1 LNQMPLTQTG
11 LALPALF
18 VVEYALAQ
26 LWMSWGVQ
34 PQALIGHSL
43 GEYVAAC
50 LAGTFALADA
60 LALVALRGRL
70 MQTLPSGAM
79 LSVALPEAKLRPL
92 LGQQLALAAINAPA
106 LCVVS
111 GAIQAIDALEQTL
124 VAQGVKCQRILID
137 VAAHSSIVAPILDE
151 FRQFVATLD
160 LHAPQLPFISNVSG
174 TWISADE
181 ATDPGYWARHL
192 RQTVRFADGL
202 GELLRDRYCILLEVG
217 PGRTLST
224 LAKRQTAPATTV
236 LASLRHP
243 DDQQSD
249 GACLLN
255 GLGQLWLAGVPIDWA
270 RFWAHEQRQRLPLPT
285 YPFERE
291 SYWIDRPREQA
302 AQSRRHTGRKDPDRA
317 AWFYVPFWK
326 PAAPP
331 AADYAALAQQPQR
344 WLVFCDECGLGA
356 QVVERLRQA
365 GQSVVE
371 VMIGGAFDMRDVSS
385 YTLDPG
391 QPADYMQLIGQLQA
405 HDWLPQQIVHLWSVG
420 SAAGD
425 SAELRFAGAQERGFY
440 SLLFLAQ
447 ALDAHAIIGPLR
459 IAVVSNAMQAVYGE
473 AAACPEKATV
483 LGLCN
488 VIPQEFPQFVCCSID
503 IAGTQRVS
511 PTPGLAD
518 RVIAEISAPTPE
530 IVVAYRQR
538 QRLVRRFEPLR
549 CDADDGARLRAGGVY
564 LITGGL
570 GRIGLVLAA
579 ELARAAHAKI
589 VLVGHSAFPERDE
602 WDGWL
607 AGPDAASLVSERIR
621 QVRAIEQLGGEVVFI
636 RADVADVQQMQAAIT
651 RTITRF
657 GALHGVIHAAVFGGE
672 QSLSPIREMRRDDCE
687 RQFRPKVYGMF
698 ALAQALAGH
707 SLDFC
712 LLCSSLSALLGGI
725 RMAAYAAANLCLD
738 AFAQTY
744 QQSSEQPWTSVNWE
758 GWQFDATAEH
768 AVGAGVVEQAI
779 TPTEGQAVFQRLL
792 STDLGAQIAIST
804 SDLPARID
812 YWLRR
817 EAGAGRG
824 RVRQTFHTRPQLQ
837 VERATPRND
846 IEYVVAGIWQELLGI
861 ADLGIYDNFFQL
873 GGDSL
878 LGTELVSRLRQ
889 VFQVDLPLK
898 TFFHASTV
906 ADVSQALLGCETQPG
921 QLEQIA
927 QVWRQIEGMDAE
939 DVWASLEGHQSAEGL

>member
-1 LNQMPLTQTG
+1 
-11 LALPALF
+11 
-18 VVEYALAQ
+18 
-26 LWMSWGVQ
+26 
-34 PQALIGHSL
+34 
-43 GEYVAAC
+43 
-50 LAGTFALADA
+50 
-60 LALVALRGRL
+60 VALRGRL
-70 MQTLPSGAM
+70 MQTLPEGAM
-79 LSVALPEAKLRPL
+79 LSVALPEAELRPL
-92 LGQQLALAAINAPA
+92 MGSELALAAINAPA

-111 GAIQAIDALEQTL
+111 GAAQAIDALEQTL
-124 VAQGVKCQRILID
+124 VARGVKCQRILID
-137 VAAHSSIVAPILDE
+137 VAAHSPIVAPILDE

-181 ATDPGYWARHL
+181 ATDPAYWARHL

-202 GELLRDRYCILLEVG
+202 GELLRDQDCILLEVG

-224 LAKRQTAPATTV
+224 LARRQTAPATTV
-236 LASLRHP
+236 LTSLRHP

-249 GACLLN
+249 GACLL
-255 GLGQLWLAGVPIDWA
+255 GALGQLWLAGVPIDWA
-270 RFWAHEQRQRLPLPT
+270 RFAAHEQRQRLPLPT

-291 SYWIDRPREQA
+291 SYWIERPREQV
-302 AQSRRHTGRKDPDRA
+302 AQSRGHVGRKGADRA

-326 PAAPP
+326 PAAPLSV
-331 AADYAALAQQPQR
+331 DYAALARQPQR

-356 QVVERLRQA
+356 QLAERLRQA
-365 GQSVVE
+365 SQSVVE
-371 VMIGGAFDMRDVSS
+371 VAIGAEFAMRDAS
-385 YTLDPG
+385 TFALDPG
-391 QPADYMQLIGQLQA
+391 QPDDYTRLLGQLQA
-405 HDWLPQQIVHLWSVG
+405 QDWLPQQIVHCWSVG
-420 SAAGD
+420 DAEGGSD
-425 SAELRFAGAQERGFY
+425 ELRFARAQDRGFY

-447 ALDAHAIIGPLR
+447 ALGEQASVGALR
-459 IAVVSNAMQAVYGE
+459 IAAVSNAMQALHGE

-488 VIPQEFPQFVCCSID
+488 VIPQEYPQFLCCSID
-503 IAGTQRVS
+503 IADTQLDAAR
-511 PTPGLAD
+511 GLAD

-530 IVVAYRQR
+530 IVVAYRRR
-538 QRLVRRFEPLR
+538 QRLVRRCEPLR
-549 CDADDGARLRAGGVY
+549 CDAEDGSRLRAGGVY

-579 ELARAAHAKI
+579 ELARAVRAKI
-589 VLVGHSAFPERDE
+589 VLVGHSAFPERAE

-607 AGPDAASLVSERIR
+607 TGADAASLVSERIR

-636 RADVADVQQMQAAIT
+636 RADVADAQQMQAAISQ
-651 RTITRF
+651 TITRF

-672 QSLSPIREMRRDDCE
+672 QSLAPIRELRRDDCE

-698 ALAQALAGH
+698 ALAQALAGR

-725 RMAAYAAANLCLD
+725 RMAAYSAANLCLD
-738 AFAQTY
+738 AFAHSY
-744 QQSSEQPWTSVNWE
+744 QQAGEQPWTSVNWE
-758 GWQFDATAEH
+758 GWQFDAAAEH

-779 TPTEGQAVFQRLL
+779 TPAEGQAVFRRLL

-824 RVRQTFHTRPQLQ
+824 RGRQTFHTRPQLP
-837 VERATPRND
+837 VERAAPRND

-927 QVWRQIEGMDAE
+927 QVWRQIEGMEAE
-939 DVWASLEGHQSAEGL
+939 EVWASLGLVQE